1 MNHWKNN
8 YELSQRFYFE
18 AAHTLNRSYDA
29 VGSNRIHGH
38 TYEAEIT
45 INGTPDANTGMIVD
59 IAKFRMEIERIRQL
73 LDHQFLDDVADLGPA
88 TLESLSYFIF
98 KKIQPALPNIVS
110 VMVERKVS
118 GDRCVFRRVAQVESS
133 EDVF

>member
-29 VGSNRIHGH
+29 VGSSRIHGH

-59 IAKFRMEIERIRQL
+59 IAQFRMEIERIRQL